1 MVREYKNPVH
11 LPDPAGIYAALLF
24 EPHSL
29 IAGTTGSGKS
39 TVLHS
44 VLYAGHL
51 LSPAQNKF
59 MYIDLKGGV
68 ELTPWAKLPHSLGI
82 ALDPTEAARML
93 DKAMAIMDE
102 RYKFLRHMGLSE
114 YDGYRLYVVID
125 EIADLMATGG
135 KAIED
140 RIARLVRM
148 GRAAGVHVIAC
159 TQNPSRGKGGGL
171 PAAVVQNMTARL
183 ALRCMSAIE
192 SRQIL
197 TTGGAEKLPRHGKG
211 LLLLDGEIMGVDIPL
226 QPRAEIDAVRRYW
239 RTHKGK
245 LRLFKR

>member
-1 MVREYKNPVH
+1 MYRAYTNPNNM
-11 LPDPAGIYAALLF
+11 PDPTGIAAILLF

-51 LSPAQNKF
+51 LSPAQAKF

-68 ELTPWAKLPHSLGI
+68 ELTPWSRLPHSLGI
-82 ALDPTEAARML
+82 ALEPEEAANLL
-93 DKAMAIMDE
+93 DRAIKIMEE
-102 RYKFLRHMGLSE
+102 RYALLRRNGQSKF
-114 YDGYRLYVVID
+114 DGYRLYVVID
-125 EIADLMATGG
+125 ELADLMATGG
-135 KAIED
+135 KRVED

-148 GRAAGVHVIAC
+148 GRAAEVHIIAC

-171 PAAVVQNMTARL
+171 PASIVQNMTARL

-192 SRQIL
+192 SRQII
-197 TTGGAEKLPRHGKG
+197 TTGGAEKLPKHGKG
-211 LLLLDGEIMGVDIPL
+211 LLLLDGEISGVDIPL
-226 QPRAEIDAVRRYW
+226 QPKAQIEAVRRYW
-239 RTHKGK
+239 IDNPGK
-245 LRLFKR
+245 LRLFK